1 MIKKKVPLVD
11 GWKVGEQRHG
21 EVTLREMQLGDFFA
35 ARNAG
40 LRRAKLAGD
49 GHTHLPSE
57 AAMGIEMLRRR
68 IVELD
73 DKPVE
78 VTRDMFKGLSLRDL
92 GCLQDAFDE
101 MDDGVMDKLQALLRR
116 CTVELDGEPLEVT
129 REAPDGPSLAR
140 ETPDGPSVT
149 DFMALLD
156 AFDADDRSTLEALEE
171 AMAMLR
177 DPGGS
182 PTLH

>member
-21 EVTLREMQLGDFFA
+21 EVTLREMQLGDFFE

-73 DKPVE
+73 GEPVE

-92 GCLQDAFDE
+92 GCLQNAFDE
-101 MDDGVMDKLQALLRR
+101 MDHGVVDELQALLRR

-129 REAPDGPSLAR
+129 C

-156 AFDADDRSTLEALEE
+156 AFDAGDRSTLEALEE